1 VKPAD
6 AYRPLDIAMQKTEY
20 TRPVTI
26 AYVGGGSLNW
36 ATKLM
41 GDLAQDG
48 TVPATVRLYDLDH
61 AAAERNARIGA
72 RYAARSAG
80 AAPVTY
86 TAERTLEAVLTGA
99 DIVVISILPGSFED
113 MANDIAIPERYGIRQ
128 SVGDTVG
135 PGGFVRAMR
144 AIPMIAEIGRAIA
157 RHCPEA
163 YVCNLT
169 NPMSVLTGTLYA
181 AFPEIRAWGSCHE
194 VIKTRKIMAYLA
206 NRHAGEVIYGY
217 RDAKVNVLGIN
228 HFTFVDRAAVGG
240 VDMMPAYLDFAREHL
255 AAGWRDSPLDPANEH
270 DGYFT
275 DSFRVKFDLSLRFGI
290 AAAAGDRHLVE
301 FLPQGWYLDDH
312 AAWKFGLTP
321 VEFRMRERQEKVD
334 YADALDRGAE
344 LPPAMASEEAI
355 VEQIKALL
363 GGPEHVS
370 NVNLPNQGQLSGF
383 AEGTIVETNARFSAL
398 GIQPIVAGRLPPAL
412 ELLVKPH
419 AERQSALVDAV
430 LSDEAD
436 ALLPLFVSDPLVAAL
451 PQDKATRLFREMVT
465 ATQHR
470 LPETLSRAGGAA

>member
-1 VKPAD
+1 
-6 AYRPLDIAMQKTEY
+6 MQKTEY

-61 AAAERNARIGA
+61 ASAQRNARIGA
-72 RYAARSAG
+72 RYAARNATG
-80 AAPVTY
+80 APVTY
-86 TAERTLEAVLTGA
+86 TAEKTLDAALTGA
-99 DIVVISILPGSFED
+99 DIVIISILPGSFED

-181 AFPEIRAWGSCHE
+181 VFPEIRAWGSCHE

-206 NRHAGEVIYGY
+206 NRQAGEVLYGY

-228 HFTFVDRAAVGG
+228 HFTFVDRATVAGL
-240 VDMMPAYLDFAREHL
+240 DMMPAYLAFARAQH
-255 AAGWRDSPLDPANEH
+255 ATGWRESPLDPANEH
-270 DGYFT
+270 DRYFT

-301 FLPQGWYLDDH
+301 FLPQSWYLDDH

-321 VEFRMRERQEKVD
+321 VEFRMRERKEKVD
-334 YADALDRGAE
+334 YADALDQGAE
-344 LPPAMASEEAI
+344 LPPARASDEAI

-370 NVNLPNQGQLSGF
+370 NVNLPNHGQLAGF
-383 AEGTIVETNARFSAL
+383 STGTIVETNARFSAL
-398 GIQPIVAGRLPPAL
+398 GIQPVVAGRLPRAV
-412 ELLVKPH
+412 ELITRPH
-419 AERQSALVDAV
+419 ADRQDALVAAI
-430 LSDEAD
+430 LSDDVD

-451 PQDKATRLFREMVT
+451 PQEKAARLFRDMVS
-465 ATQHR
+465 ATRHR
-470 LPETLSRAGGAA
+470 LPETLIRAGDAA

>member
-1 VKPAD
+1 MWPVKASSTPN
-6 AYRPLDIAMQKTEY
+6 IAMQKTEY
-20 TRPVTI
+20 MRPVTI
-26 AYVGGGSLNW
+26 AYIGGGSLNW

-48 TVPATVRLYDLDH
+48 TLPATVRLYDLDH

-72 RYAARSAG
+72 RYAARSGAG
-80 AAPVTY
+80 ATVTY
-86 TAERTLEAVLTGA
+86 TAEKTLQAALTGA
-99 DIVVISILPGSFED
+99 DVVIISILPGSFED

-169 NPMSVLTGTLYA
+169 NPMSVLTATLYSV
-181 AFPEIRAWGSCHE
+181 FPEIRAWGSCHE

-206 NRHAGEVIYGY
+206 NRRAGEVIYGY

-240 VDMMPAYLDFAREHL
+240 VDMMPAYFEFAREHH
-255 AAGWRDSPLDPANEH
+255 ATGWRESPLDPANEH
-270 DGYFT
+270 DRYFT

-301 FLPQGWYLDDH
+301 FLPQSWYLDDH

-321 VEFRMRERQEKVD
+321 VEFRMRERKAKVD
-334 YADALDRGAE
+334 YANALDNGAD
-344 LPPAMASEEAI
+344 LPPPRASDEAI
-355 VEQIKALL
+355 VEQIKALM

-370 NVNLPNQGQLSGF
+370 NVNLPNRGQLEGF
-383 AEGTIVETNARFSAL
+383 TDGTIVETNARFSPL
-398 GIQPIVAGRLPPAL
+398 GVQPVVAGRLPLAI
-412 ELLVKPH
+412 ELLARPH
-419 AERQSALVDAV
+419 AERQTALVAAV
-430 LSDEAD
+430 LSGDAEA
-436 ALLPLFVSDPLVAAL
+436 LPPLFVSDPLVATL
-451 PQDKATRLFREMVT
+451 PQDKAYRLFGEMVT

-470 LPETLSRAGGAA
+470 LPEALARAGGAA

>member
-1 VKPAD
+1 
-6 AYRPLDIAMQKTEY
+6 MQKTEY

-61 AAAERNARIGA
+61 AAAERNARIGT
-72 RYAARSAG
+72 RYARSESG
-80 AAPVTY
+80 APVTY
-86 TAERTLEAVLTGA
+86 TAERTLEAALRGA

-181 AFPEIRAWGSCHE
+181 VFPEIRAWGSCHE

-206 NRHAGEVIYGY
+206 NRRAGEVIYGY

-240 VDMMPAYLDFAREHL
+240 VDMMLAYLDFAREHL
-255 AAGWRDSPLDPANEH
+255 ATGWRESPLDPDDEH
-270 DGYFT
+270 DRYFT

-321 VEFRMRERQEKVD
+321 VEFRMRERQEKVE
-334 YADALDRGAE
+334 YADALDHGGE
-344 LPPAMASEEAI
+344 LPPAMASDEAI

-370 NVNLPNQGQLSGF
+370 NVNLPNKGQLAGF

-398 GIQPIVAGRLPPAL
+398 GIQPIVAGCLPPAL

-470 LPETLSRAGGAA
+470 LPETLSRVGGAA

>member
-1 VKPAD
+1 
-6 AYRPLDIAMQKTEY
+6 MQKTEY

-41 GDLAQDG
+41 GDLAHDG
-48 TVPATVRLYDLDH
+48 TVPATVRLYDLDQ

-72 RYAARSAG
+72 RYAARSAA

-86 TAERTLEAVLTGA
+86 TAERTLEAALSGA
-99 DIVVISILPGSFED
+99 DIVIISILPGSFED
-113 MANDIAIPERYGIRQ
+113 MASDIAIPERYGIRQ

-144 AIPMIAEIGRAIA
+144 AIPMLAEIGRAIA
-157 RHCPEA
+157 RHCPNA

-181 AFPEIRAWGSCHE
+181 VFPEIRAWGSCHE

-206 NRHAGEVIYGY
+206 NRRAGEVVYGY

-228 HFTFVDRAAVGG
+228 HFTFVDCATVGG
-240 VDMMPAYLDFAREHL
+240 QDMMPAYLEFARDHH
-255 AAGWRDSPLDPANEH
+255 ATGWRESPLDPTNEH
-270 DGYFT
+270 DRYFT

-301 FLPQGWYLDDH
+301 FVPQSWYLDDH

-321 VEFRMRERQEKVD
+321 VEFRMRERKQKVD
-334 YADALDRGAE
+334 HANALDNGAE
-344 LPPAMASEEAI
+344 LPPAMASDEAI
-355 VEQIKALL
+355 VEQIKALM
-363 GGPEHVS
+363 GGAEHVS
-370 NVNLPNQGQLSGF
+370 NVNLPNRGQLAGF
-383 AEGTIVETNARFSAL
+383 ADGTIVETNARFSAL
-398 GIQPIVAGRLPPAL
+398 GIQPIVAGRLPQAI
-412 ELLVKPH
+412 ELLARPH
-419 AERQSALVDAV
+419 ADRQNALVEAV
-430 LSDEAD
+430 LSGDAE
-436 ALLPLFVSDPLVAAL
+436 ALLPLFASDPLVAAL
-451 PQDKATRLFREMVT
+451 SQDKAGRLLRDMIA
-465 ATQHR
+465 ATHHR
-470 LPETLSRAGGAA
+470 LPETLAIAGGAA

>member
-1 VKPAD
+1 MAWST
-6 AYRPLDIAMQKTEY
+6 LNIAMQKTEY

-61 AAAERNARIGA
+61 AAAERNARIGT
-72 RYAARSAG
+72 RYAARSETG
-80 AAPVTY
+80 APVTY
-86 TAERTLEAVLTGA
+86 TAERTLEAALRGA
-99 DIVVISILPGSFED
+99 DIVIISILPGSFED

-135 PGGFVRAMR
+135 PGGFIRAMR

-157 RHCPEA
+157 NHCPEA

-169 NPMSVLTGTLYA
+169 NPMSVLIGTLYA
-181 AFPEIRAWGSCHE
+181 VFPQIRAWGSCHE

-206 NRHAGEVIYGY
+206 NRQAGEVLYGY
-217 RDAKVNVLGIN
+217 RNAKVNVLGIN

-240 VDMMPAYLDFAREHL
+240 IDMMPAFLDFAREHH
-255 AAGWRDSPLDPANEH
+255 ATGWRESPLDPANEH
-270 DGYFT
+270 DRYFT

-301 FLPQGWYLDDH
+301 FLPQSWYLDDH

-334 YADALDRGAE
+334 YADALDKGAE
-344 LPPAMASEEAI
+344 LPPARASDEAI
-355 VEQIKALL
+355 VEQIKALM

-370 NVNLPNQGQLSGF
+370 NVNLPNRGQLAGF

-398 GIQPIVAGRLPPAL
+398 GIQPIVAGRLPKGL
-412 ELLVKPH
+412 ELLARPH
-419 AERQSALVDAV
+419 ADRQNALVASV
-430 LSDEAD
+430 LSEDVD
-436 ALLPLFVSDPLVAAL
+436 ALLPLFVSDPLFAAL
-451 PQDKATRLFREMVT
+451 PQHKATRLFREMVT

-470 LPETLSRAGGAA
+470 LPESLARAGGAA